1 MAKRDSFLIRLSP
14 ATLDALRRWSDDEFR
29 SVNSQIEMILQKAL
43 RDSGRLNQETQAV
56 NPQVPM
62 GQILILGAPSLKLP
76 MERKVL
82 KHICSPGLF
91 FPCLFRFFL

>member
-1 MAKRDSFLIRLSP
+1 MAKRDSFLLRLSP

-62 GQILILGAPSLKLP
+62 EQNPDRRGS
-76 MERKVL
+76 
-82 KHICSPGLF
+82 
-91 FPCLFRFFL
+91 

>member
-1 MAKRDSFLIRLSP
+1 MAKRDSFLLRLSP

-62 GQILILGAPSLKLP
+62 GQNPDRRGS
-76 MERKVL
+76 
-82 KHICSPGLF
+82 
-91 FPCLFRFFL
+91 